1 MLTTFFSCTNSENN
15 NLVALQGRMILF
27 AAIGGLLALMG
38 GIVYYSSLDVPHLE
52 LAGIELAS
60 VDVVD
65 VNSIENRIKLEATF
79 LVKNP
84 SDKTF
89 TVPLISY
96 ELFANGKSLGT
107 GQYSTEDIAMPGRAA
122 FYPGV
127 EIPLKSA
134 FQFVLSDTITEEY
147 KAIASGENVEYSVK
161 GVITV
166 ETAWSLVE
174 KEFESIL

>member
-1 MLTTFFSCTNSENN
+1 MLTTFFSCTNSDDND
-15 NLVALQGRMILF
+15 LVALQGRMILF

-52 LAGIELAS
+52 LAEIELAG
-60 VDVVD
+60 VDVID
-65 VNSIENRIKLEATF
+65 VNSIENRIKLETVF

-89 TVPLISY
+89 TVPVISY
-96 ELFANGKSLGT
+96 ELFANGKSLGA
-107 GQYSTEDIAMPGRAA
+107 GQYSTEDVAMPGRAA

-127 EIPLKSA
+127 EIPLKSV

-147 KAIASGENVEYSVK
+147 EAIASGENIEYSVK

-166 ETAWSLVE
+166 ETAWSIVE
-174 KEFESIL
+174 KEFESKL

>member
-1 MLTTFFSCTNSENN
+1 
-15 NLVALQGRMILF
+15 MILF

-38 GIVYYSSLDVPHLE
+38 GIVYYSSLDIPLLE
-52 LAGIELAS
+52 LAEIKLAK
-60 VDVVD
+60 VEVVD
-65 VNSIENRIKLEATF
+65 VNSIENRVRLETTF

-127 EIPLKSA
+127 EIPLKSP

-147 KAIASGENVEYSVK
+147 KAIAGGENVQYSVK
-161 GVITV
+161 GMITV
-166 ETAWSLVE
+166 ETAWSLIE
-174 KEFESIL
+174 KEFQSTL